1 MSIFYTN
8 IAILSRGKLRKKA
21 AFPLFSKISLLFTKT
36 IIENIYKT
44 PMKKLK
50 KSIDFYQKMW
60 YYLIKEREN
69 PRSSREVGTGSPP
82 KFTERSSVQWK
93 AKFEA
98 EGEGLVE
105 SSPIL

>member
-8 IAILSRGKLRKKA
+8 GAILSRGNLRKKA
-21 AFPLFSKISLLFTKT
+21 AFTLFSKLSSLFTKT
-36 IIENIYKT
+36 ITENIYKT
-44 PMKKLK
+44 PIKKLK
-50 KSIDFYQKMW
+50 NSIDFYQKVW
-60 YYLIKEREN
+60 YHLIKEREN

-82 KFTERSSVQWK
+82 KYTERSSVQWK
-93 AKFEA
+93 AKFKA